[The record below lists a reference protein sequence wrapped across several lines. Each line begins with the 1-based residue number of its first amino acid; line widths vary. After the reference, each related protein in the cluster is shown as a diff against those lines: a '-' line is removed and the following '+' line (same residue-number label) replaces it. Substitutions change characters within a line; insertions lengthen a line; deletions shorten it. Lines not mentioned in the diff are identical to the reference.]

1 MKHSLGTAA
10 IATGKSKTTIHRAIK
25 SGKISAFRREDGTFE
40 IDPSELHRVFEPV
53 TSNVTLERSVM
64 VDVTDVTALIRQE
77 NEFLKQQ
84 LDKER
89 EIYNQT
95 LTMLERRLDSETEER
110 RRLTLLLTHQQE
122 QFFDKS
128 PTIEPK
134 SENQLWKKIF
144 KNLKGNQT

>member
-53 TSNVTLERSVM
+53 TSNVTLKQRVTEN
-64 VDVTDVTALIRQE
+64 VTDVTALIKQE

-89 EIYNQT
+89 EIYHQT

-122 QFFDKS
+122 Q
-128 PTIEPK
+128 PK
-134 SENQLWKKIF
+134 SELKNKTENLLWKKIF
-144 KNLKGNQT
+144 RK